1 MTTPIQGEANRLI
14 DSPGLAAA
22 VERLVEFLAGGSFTS
37 GISRLE
43 QELAGATTETLVG
56 AIGSSGI
63 TQDLLAASILVRR
76 NFGRIS
82 DVIHASAIVLT
93 LPQVLED
100 GETLMRPPSLAAGN
114 DPSRPYDLETDRRVA
129 EFKLSE
135 WKGPDAARKRQVF
148 KDLVHLAADQSERRR
163 QLYVVGQAPIKFLRG
178 SKSAAGWGLD
188 RFPATQQLFENRFGP
203 LTMCIRDFT
212 ATSDVELIDLIKL
225 LPMLEPIVMGPKAS
239 EDVASEEPAARDI
252 PGGAEAE
259 NVPAWALLRSCAEE
273 LGAGGQQFQLAALI
287 RRAQE
292 RDPSRPRSSLQ
303 PIVQGMTVNAPGGAD
318 PGEAR
323 DLLER
328 VAHGVYRLR
337 GASGTPKP

>member
-135 WKGPDAARKRQVF
+135 WKGTDAARKRQSSRISFISPRINRSVVASF
-148 KDLVHLAADQSERRR
+148 TWWDRR
-163 QLYVVGQAPIKFLRG
+163 PSG
-178 SKSAAGWGLD
+178 SCAVRSPPRAGGLIDSLSRSNSPRTGSARSPCAS
-188 RFPATQQLFENRFGP
+188 
-203 LTMCIRDFT
+203 
-212 ATSDVELIDLIKL
+212 ATS
-225 LPMLEPIVMGPKAS
+225 
-239 EDVASEEPAARDI
+239 
-252 PGGAEAE
+252 
-259 NVPAWALLRSCAEE
+259 
-273 LGAGGQQFQLAALI
+273 
-287 RRAQE
+287 
-292 RDPSRPRSSLQ
+292 RPPQ
-303 PIVQGMTVNAPGGAD
+303 M
-318 PGEAR
+318 
-323 DLLER
+323 
-328 VAHGVYRLR
+328 
-337 GASGTPKP
+337 